1 MNHIYTWLVV
11 SCCCVLGLTSHADE
25 FACTPAELFTALS
38 GPNREIQDLTEAIK
52 RPSLW
57 IDFTDDK
64 KVWSVEL
71 MVSSYKDFG
80 VFVQPL
86 AFSDVSKDG
95 LELEEVVALGL
106 ANDMN
111 QHMRSGSVSF
121 ERTKKDKAPV
131 FVVRQSFPFAEGVCE
146 LSTIRINFKQF
157 DKSTGYV
164 MRRLKEHVKAA
175 STDPA
180 SHQVTDA

>member
-1 MNHIYTWLVV
+1 M
-11 SCCCVLGLTSHADE
+11 LGLTSHGDE

-38 GPNREIQDLTEAIK
+38 GPNREIQDLTKAIK
-52 RPSLW
+52 PPSLW

-95 LELEEVVALGL
+95 LEQLVALGL

-111 QHMRSGSVSF
+111 QHMRSGSVTF
-121 ERTKKDKAPV
+121 ERTKKDKSPV

-164 MRRLKEHVKAA
+164 MKRLKEHVKSA

-180 SHQVTDA
+180 DYQVTDA

>member
-1 MNHIYTWLVV
+1 MNRIFTWLVV
-11 SCCCVLGLTSHADE
+11 SCCCVFGLTSHADE

-64 KVWSVEL
+64 KVYSVEL

-86 AFSDVSKDG
+86 AFSDKVLFWPSWQRCDESFG
-95 LELEEVVALGL
+95 ELLALVALGL
-106 ANDMN
+106 YGGHD
-111 QHMRSGSVSF
+111 RVSV
-121 ERTKKDKAPV
+121 R
-131 FVVRQSFPFAEGVCE
+131 
-146 LSTIRINFKQF
+146 
-157 DKSTGYV
+157 
-164 MRRLKEHVKAA
+164 
-175 STDPA
+175 
-180 SHQVTDA
+180 

>member
-1 MNHIYTWLVV
+1 MNRIYTWLVV
-11 SCCCVLGLTSHADE
+11 SCCCVFGLTSHADE

-38 GPNREIQDLTEAIK
+38 GPNREIQDLTQDRK

-57 IDFTDDK
+57 IDFSEDK
-64 KVWSVEL
+64 KVYSVEL

-86 AFSDVSKDG
+86 DFSALSKDKV
-95 LELEEVVALGL
+95 ELEELVALGL
-106 ANDMN
+106 VNDMN
-111 QHMRSGSVSF
+111 QHMRSGSVTF

-146 LSTIRINFKQF
+146 LNTIRINFKQF

-180 SHQVTDA
+180 DYQVTDA

>member
-1 MNHIYTWLVV
+1 MNRIFTWLVV
-11 SCCCVLGLTSHADE
+11 SCCCVFGLTSHADE

-64 KVWSVEL
+64 KVYSVEL

-121 ERTKKDKAPV
+121 ERTKKDKLPV

-146 LSTIRINFKQF
+146 LNTIRIHFKQF

-164 MRRLKEHVKAA
+164 IKRLREHVKATSA
-175 STDPA
+175 DPA
-180 SHQVTDA
+180 NYQVTDA

>member
-1 MNHIYTWLVV
+1 MNRLYTWLLV
-11 SCCCVLGLTSHADE
+11 SCCCVSGPSALADE

-38 GPNREIQDLTEAIK
+38 GPDREIENITHDSK

-57 IDFTDDK
+57 IDFSEDK
-64 KVWSVEL
+64 KVWSDEL

-86 AFSDVSKDG
+86 YFHTYSKD
-95 LELEEVVALGL
+95 EVQLEELVALGL

-121 ERTKKDKAPV
+121 ERTKKDKLPV
-131 FVVRQSFPFAEGVCE
+131 FAQRQSFPFAEGVCE
-146 LSTIRINFKQF
+146 LNTIRIHFKQF

-164 MRRLKEHVKAA
+164 IKGVREHVKAA

-180 SHQVTDA
+180 N

>member
-1 MNHIYTWLVV
+1 MNRLYTWLVV

-64 KVWSVEL
+64 KVYSVEL

-86 AFSDVSKDG
+86 AFSDLAKDG

-146 LSTIRINFKQF
+146 LNTIRNHFKQF

-164 MRRLKEHVKAA
+164 MKRLRDHVKAA
-175 STDPA
+175 AANPA
-180 SHQVTDA
+180 NYQLTDA

>member
-1 MNHIYTWLVV
+1 MNRIYTWLVV

-38 GPNREIQDLTEAIK
+38 GPNREIQDLTQAIK

-64 KVWSVEL
+64 KVYSVEL

-95 LELEEVVALGL
+95 LEELVALGL

>member
-1 MNHIYTWLVV
+1 MF
-11 SCCCVLGLTSHADE
+11 GLTSHADE

-64 KVWSVEL
+64 KVYSVEL

-121 ERTKKDKAPV
+121 ERTKKDKSPV

-146 LSTIRINFKQF
+146 LNTIRIHFKQF

-164 MRRLKEHVKAA
+164 IKRLREHVKATSA
-175 STDPA
+175 DPA
-180 SHQVTDA
+180 NYQVTDA